1 MPYIGEEELSHAAQG
16 GEGVK
21 ERTVEDVVLSR
32 HSIRRFLDRPVSDDT
47 LLKLFSL
54 AQRAPSDWNLQ
65 PWRWL
70 VLRDREDRDRLQKL
84 VRGETLVLKAPVAVI
99 ALANTKEWEQAPKH
113 LKEHV
118 ESGRYTEEQAQAKV
132 KLINDAFRDNPER
145 AREFAVKNTMLALMT
160 LCLVAQSEGLGTGF
174 LGDFDEDVIRKEFG
188 VPDDWAVA
196 AVLTLGYPGEDPP
209 KSLRKPLGDVVQWN
223 RIGGKR
229 TSSE

>member
-1 MPYIGEEELSHAAQG
+1 VPYIGEEEIRQAAR
-16 GEGVK
+16 GETGK

-32 HSIRRFLDRPVSDDT
+32 HSIRRFVDRPVSDDA

-84 VRGETLVLKAPVAVI
+84 VRGETLVLKAPIAVV
-99 ALANTKEWEQAPKH
+99 ALANTREWEQAADH
-113 LKEHV
+113 LREHV
-118 ESGRYTEEQAQAKV
+118 EMGRYTEEQAQEKV
-132 KLINDAFRDNPER
+132 KLINEAFRDHPER

-174 LGDFDEDVIRKEFG
+174 LGDFEEAAIRSEFN
-188 VPDDWAVA
+188 VPDEWAVA

-209 KSLRKPLGDVVQWN
+209 KSLRKPLGEVVQWDKV
-223 RIGGKR
+223 GGKR
-229 TSSE
+229 TTSE